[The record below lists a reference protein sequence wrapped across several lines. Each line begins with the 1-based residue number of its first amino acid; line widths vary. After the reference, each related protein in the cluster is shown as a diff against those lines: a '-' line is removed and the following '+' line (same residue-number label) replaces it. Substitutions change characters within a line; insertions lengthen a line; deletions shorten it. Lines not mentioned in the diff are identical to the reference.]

1 MRLHHLFGWL
11 LILVAGTSPALAAPI
26 LQIDDPVWNVGQIT
40 AGKELSRTFTV
51 ENRGDETLVIDNIEQ
66 CCGFLGTVEK
76 NRLLPGDKTAL
87 NVRLKP
93 VKMVGNLQVEI
104 FLLSNDP
111 LHPRT
116 SVTAFGDVLP
126 IEHALGELLL
136 PEGFIDLGVIP
147 PAEPVPFT
155 VRIKSVGNRPLQIV
169 GIDKGSYVLE
179 DGSRPVLAPGEDGVL
194 NFRYQRESRGPIDEE
209 LTLST
214 NDPLER
220 TLTVR
225 LKGYVYKE
233 PSLPKDAILVYPVGG
248 PVAYSQELGGYRY
261 QVKVENRS
269 EQAVELLPPASSL
282 PAAASQGG
290 GVVAAGD
297 KGTVSVTYPAGILK
311 NGPADGRIYLQL
323 VLPVALR

>member
-1 MRLHHLFGWL
+1 MRLHRVFSW
-11 LILVAGTSPALAAPI
+11 IPALVICASTALAAPLLHI
-26 LQIDDPVWNVGQIT
+26 ADPVWSVGQVI
-40 AGKELSRTFTV
+40 AGTELRRTFTV

-76 NRLLPGDKTAL
+76 NRLLPGDKTVL

-126 IEHALGELLL
+126 LENALGELLL
-136 PEGFIDLGVIP
+136 PQGFIDLGVIP
-147 PAEPVPFT
+147 PAEPVPFA
-155 VRIKSVGNRPLQIV
+155 VRIKSVGNKPLQIV
-169 GIDKGSYVLE
+169 GVDKRSFVLE
-179 DGSRPVLAPGEDGVL
+179 DGSRPVLAPGEEGVL
-194 NFRYQRESRGPIDEE
+194 NFRYLREARGPIDEE
-209 LTLST
+209 LFLTT

-220 TLTVR
+220 TLVVR
-225 LKGYVYKE
+225 LKGYVYQE
-233 PSLPKDAILVYPVGG
+233 PSLPKSAILVYPVGG
-248 PVAYSQELGGYRY
+248 PVAYSQDLGGYRY

-282 PAAASQGG
+282 SAAASQGG
-290 GVVAAGD
+290 GVVAAGET
-297 KGTVSVTYPAGILK
+297 GTVSVTYPVTLLK
-311 NGPADGRIYLQL
+311 NGPQDGRIYLQL
-323 VLPVALR
+323 ALPVNLR